1 MNSNEIRTKFLE
13 YFQSLDHKVL
23 NSASLI
29 PHDESLLFTA
39 AGMVPLKDF
48 FSGYKK
54 TRQSK
59 YDFLTKMYTDYRY

>member
-13 YFQSLDHKVL
+13 YFQSIDHKVL

-29 PHDESLLFTA
+29 PHDETLLFTA

-48 FSGYKK
+48 FFWIQK